1 MNGKTKKDLPIIFFI
16 CGYIIA
22 VLTHFGLSPTHVCFY
37 IPSFSI
43 SAHKIKLMKKSLYFQ
58 LKGNKRKLDT

>member
-1 MNGKTKKDLPIIFFI
+1 MKGKTKKDLPLFFFI

-22 VLTHFGLSPTHVCFY
+22 VPTRFGLSPTHVCFY

-43 SAHKIKLMKKSLYFQ
+43 SAHKIKLMKKSLYF
-58 LKGNKRKLDT
+58 